1 VRARRLR
8 IQSRSLVGQV
18 FCKRVNSESLT
29 LLSLALLES
38 DEQAGEMQ
46 PLTRDRAAA
55 PEAVAGTPRA
65 RGAAAQI
72 PHQQHYAALHLS

>member
-1 VRARRLR
+1 MRARRLR

-55 PEAVAGTPRA
+55 PEAVAGTPRNNTA
-65 RGAAAQI
+65 PLVGRRAC
-72 PHQQHYAALHLS
+72 SERR